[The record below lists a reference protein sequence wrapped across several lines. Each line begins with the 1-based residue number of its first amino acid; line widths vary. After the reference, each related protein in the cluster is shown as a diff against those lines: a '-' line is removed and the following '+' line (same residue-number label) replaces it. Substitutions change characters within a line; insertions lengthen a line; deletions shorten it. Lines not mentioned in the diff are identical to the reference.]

1 MAAGI
6 AAVYAGLW
14 VYERALLSEVL
25 LLFGVTIMILLAYR
39 FRDRPSVGRAA
50 VLGGMCGVLALI
62 RSEQI
67 LVLPLLVLPLVLAA
81 KGIDRRQRVTWL
93 ALATVVMLV
102 VVAPWTIFN
111 LGRFQR
117 PVLLSNGF
125 GAAAATGN
133 CNIVTTGPRP
143 VTAT

>member
-1 MAAGI
+1 M
-6 AAVYAGLW
+6 YPGLW
-14 VYERALLSEVL
+14 VYERPLLSEVL
-25 LLFGVTIMILLAYR
+25 LLLEVALMILLAYR
-39 FRDRPSVGRAA
+39 FRDRPSGRA
-50 VLGGMCGVLALI
+50 VGLGAMCGLLALT

-67 LVLPLLVLPLVLAA
+67 LVLPLLVFPLILAA
-81 KGIDRRQRVTWL
+81 KEVDRRRRVALDGRWP
-93 ALATVVMLV
+93 LATSLV

-133 CNIVTTGPRP
+133 CS
-143 VTAT
+143 